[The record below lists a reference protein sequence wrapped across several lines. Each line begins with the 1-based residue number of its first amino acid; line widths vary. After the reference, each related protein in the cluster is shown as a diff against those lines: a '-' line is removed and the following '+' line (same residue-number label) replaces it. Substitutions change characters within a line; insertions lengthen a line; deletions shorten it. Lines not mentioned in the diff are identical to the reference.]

1 MVAIRLFDPVESVL
15 PNNGLLVMQDAETGE
30 QIFVDSHDTS
40 FRKRFAEQAILR
52 EENLRESFAHA
63 GVDCMELQT
72 DEPIDQA
79 LIRFT
84 RLRKRRSQLAT
95 GAASGALASA

>member
-1 MVAIRLFDPVESVL
+1 
-15 PNNGLLVMQDAETGE
+15 
-30 QIFVDSHDTS
+30 
-40 FRKRFAEQAILR
+40 LR
-52 EENLRESFAHA
+52 EQNLRESFAHA

-84 RLRKRRSQLAT
+84 RMRKRRSQVAT
-95 GAASGALASA
+95 GAASGVLAST